1 MLFTVTEEMHTW
13 AVKPKQHCTRGGEGE
28 GEFVPFGHEGCM
40 ARRTALK
47 CPSSFVRGRRLFFVV
62 VLKRAVFNGSTTRSF
77 KIFLNFTYE
86 EEFTV
91 SLISF

>member
-13 AVKPKQHCTRGGEGE
+13 AVKPKQHCTRDGEGVNLFLLNTMVAWRE
-28 GEFVPFGHEGCM
+28 LK
-40 ARRTALK
+40 TALR
-47 CPSSFVRGRRLFFVV
+47 CLITFVRGCRLFCGGSE
-62 VLKRAVFNGSTTRSF
+62 KNVFNGSTKSSF